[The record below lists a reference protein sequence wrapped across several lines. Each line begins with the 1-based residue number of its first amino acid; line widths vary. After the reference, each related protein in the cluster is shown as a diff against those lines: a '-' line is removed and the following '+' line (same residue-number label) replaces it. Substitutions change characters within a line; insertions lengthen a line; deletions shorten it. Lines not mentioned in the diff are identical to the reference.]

1 MSFSVSLPP
10 QTPKSLP
17 DPPPPS
23 PASSSWLRSYM
34 KLRLFARLRRFLRA
48 KTAGKSRKQPG
59 LVGVSASRRGIN
71 SQDDVDRGG
80 GDSTME
86 DGSVALQ
93 RAVKRV
99 HFGSAEERQAAAA
112 EIVRLAR
119 EDARAK
125 KLMAELGVVQALVAM
140 VGVNGDGARRGAIR
154 ALIELANGNHT
165 NKALMV
171 EAGIFL
177 TLPSNKDIVDEQTR
191 HEFSELLLSLS
202 SLKNT
207 HLPPLESSQI
217 LPFTL
222 STLESSGSGHETK
235 ESCLGALHNLSTVLE
250 NASKLASNGVAEP
263 LLRLPSASKG
273 LAEKALATLANLVV
287 TSPGRRALE
296 DSPVVPD
303 NLIEVLTWEDRPKCQ
318 EISAHILMILAYQS
332 ATQRSKM
339 AKSGIVQVLLEV
351 ALLGSTLAQK
361 RALKMLQWFKDER
374 QTKMGP
380 HSGPQMG
387 RVPMG
392 SPVHYR
398 EAQEGK
404 KMMQRLVRESLHKN
418 MEVITRRASAAP
430 SSSSGLKTLVISTS
444 SKSLPY

>member
-10 QTPKSLP
+10 QTPRTLP
-17 DPPPPS
+17 DPPLS
-23 PASSSWLRSYM
+23 SSSSSWFRSNM
-34 KLRLFARLRRFLRA
+34 KLRLFARLRRLLRT
-48 KTAGKSRKQPG
+48 KTAGKSPKQSS
-59 LVGVSASRRGIN
+59 LFGVSASRRGIHN
-71 SQDDVDRGG
+71 DGDVDRGG
-80 GDSTME
+80 SSAARE
-86 DGSVALQ
+86 DGPVALQ

-99 HFGSAEERQAAAA
+99 HFGSAEERRAAAA
-112 EIVRLAR
+112 EIARLAR

-140 VGVNGDGARRGAIR
+140 VGVKGDGARRGAVR
-154 ALIELANGNHT
+154 ALIELADGNHT

-177 TLPSNKDIVDEQTR
+177 TLPSNKDMVDEQTR
-191 HEFSELLLSLS
+191 HEFAELLLSLS

-207 HLPPLESSQI
+207 HLPPLESSQMI
-217 LPFTL
+217 PFTL
-222 STLESSGSGHETK
+222 STLESSGSRHETK
-235 ESCLGALHNLSTVLE
+235 ESCLGALYNLSAVLE
-250 NASKLASNGVAEP
+250 NASKLASNGVAES
-263 LLRLPSASKG
+263 LLRLPSTSKG

-287 TSPGRRALE
+287 TSLGKKALE
-296 DSPVVPD
+296 DSPMVPD
-303 NLIEVLTWEDRPKCQ
+303 NLIEVLIWEDQPKCQ

-332 ATQRSKM
+332 AAQRSKM
-339 AKSGIVQVLLEV
+339 AKAGIVPVLLEV

-374 QTKMGP
+374 QMKMGP

-404 KMMQRLVRESLHKN
+404 KVMRRLVKESLHKN
-418 MEVITRRASAAP
+418 MEMITRRAGAAP
-430 SSSSGLKTLVISTS
+430 SCSSGLKTLVISTS

>member
-1 MSFSVSLPP
+1 
-10 QTPKSLP
+10 
-17 DPPPPS
+17 
-23 PASSSWLRSYM
+23 M
-34 KLRLFARLRRFLRA
+34 KLRLFARLRRLLRT
-48 KTAGKSRKQPG
+48 KTAEKSPKQSS
-59 LVGVSASRRGIN
+59 LFGVSASRRGIHN
-71 SQDDVDRGG
+71 TGDVDRGG
-80 GDSTME
+80 SSAARE
-86 DGSVALQ
+86 DGPVALQ

-99 HFGSAEERQAAAA
+99 HFGSAEERRAAAA
-112 EIVRLAR
+112 EIARLAR

-154 ALIELANGNHT
+154 ALIELADGNHT

-177 TLPSNKDIVDEQTR
+177 TLPSHKDMVDEQTR
-191 HEFSELLLSLS
+191 HEFAELLLSLS

-207 HLPPLESSQI
+207 HLPPLESSQMI
-217 LPFTL
+217 PFTL
-222 STLESSGSGHETK
+222 STLESSGSRHETK
-235 ESCLGALHNLSTVLE
+235 ESCLGALYNLSAVLE
-250 NASKLASNGVAEP
+250 NASKLASNGVAES
-263 LLRLPSASKG
+263 LLRLPSTSKG

-287 TSPGRRALE
+287 TSLGKKALE
-296 DSPVVPD
+296 DSPMVPD
-303 NLIEVLTWEDRPKCQ
+303 NLIEILIWEDQPKCQ

-332 ATQRSKM
+332 AAQRSKM
-339 AKSGIVQVLLEV
+339 AKAGIVPVLLEV

-374 QTKMGP
+374 QMKMGP

-404 KMMQRLVRESLHKN
+404 KVMQRLVKESLHKN
-418 MEVITRRASAAP
+418 MEMITRRAGAAP
-430 SSSSGLKTLVISTS
+430 SCSSGLKTLVISTS